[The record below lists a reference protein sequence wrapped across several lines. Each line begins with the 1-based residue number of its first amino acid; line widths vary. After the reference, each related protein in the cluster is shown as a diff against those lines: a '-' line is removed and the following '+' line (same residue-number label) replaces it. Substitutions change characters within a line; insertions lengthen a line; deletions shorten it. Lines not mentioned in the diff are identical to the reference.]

1 MSSTTT
7 SLGNQVLSGL
17 IWSAVRNWGGRL
29 ATIAV
34 FFLLARI
41 LSPDEFGVFAAAI
54 AVLAFIEIIAE
65 QGLADAVVQ
74 RPAIGPRELNTVFVA
89 NFLVAAL
96 LVTATWLGAPLIA
109 SVMGIERLTE
119 ILRVSCLGILISS
132 LGFCQQALFRRNF
145 QYRWLAV
152 RTLASTVLSGAVG
165 VGLAL
170 AGFGVWSLVGQF
182 LTSTSV
188 NLILLWLKP
197 VWKPGLKFSFV
208 GFGQLLR
215 YGSNVLG
222 MRLLDFA
229 NTRAIELAIGAWL
242 GTATLGFYAVGS
254 RIYTIMM
261 QLLSSVVMD
270 VAHSGFSRIAG
281 ERERLA
287 QAYYRAMT
295 ATAALAMPCFV
306 LVSAV
311 ASELCVTAFGAKW
324 ANSADI
330 LAPLALLGAVQTLQY
345 YNASGLN
352 AIGRSA
358 TALAI
363 AIVKAAGTG
372 AALVATKGQAL
383 DITVK
388 AYVLA
393 QLVAT
398 PVSFYLGKRYLG
410 VSIRRILRC
419 VIPFA
424 LSAAMM
430 FFAVGAIGPALSDFG
445 LNRLSDL
452 VVKLAAG
459 ITVYA
464 MGIALLGRRHLIES
478 VQTIK
483 SMRRG

>member
-152 RTLASTVLSGAVG
+152 RVLVSTVVGGAVG

-182 LTSTSV
+182 LTGASV
-188 NLILLWLKP
+188 SLMLLWLKP

-229 NTRAIELAIGAWL
+229 STRAIELAIGAWL

-311 ASELCVTAFGAKW
+311 ASELCVTAFGTKW
-324 ANSADI
+324 ADSADI

-358 TALAI
+358 TALMI

-383 DITVK
+383 DITIN

-393 QLVAT
+393 QLIAT
-398 PVSFYLGKRYLG
+398 PVSFYLGRRYLG

-452 VVKLAAG
+452 AVKLAAG
-459 ITVYA
+459 FTVYA
-464 MGIALLGRRHLIES
+464 VGIALLGRRHLIES
-478 VQTIK
+478 IQTIK